1 MKNALYVLLGVMAG
15 FVLAGVLVFVS
26 RAPQG
31 EPIVLQAAPTKAPL
45 AVQVIGAVP
54 RPGLYE
60 FAKGARVQDGID
72 AAGGLLAE
80 ANADTLN
87 LAALLEDGQQLI
99 VPYKDGRAVTS
110 AGGAVDLPSSSSD
123 QATATDTPTDN
134 PGAGLLN
141 LSTATQQ
148 ELEALPG
155 IGPTLASKIIEYR
168 DQNGIYAVEDLLNM
182 PEFVKADG
190 QPAAVYDEIKDLV
203 TVY

>member
-31 EPIVLQAAPTKAPL
+31 EPILLQAAPTKAPL
-45 AVQVIGAVP
+45 VVHVIGAVP

-60 FAKGARVQDGID
+60 LAEGARVQDGID

-80 ANADTLN
+80 ASVDTLN

-99 VPYKDGRAVTS
+99 VQYKDGRVVTS
-110 AGGAVDLPSSSSD
+110 ANDAVDLPTSD
-123 QATATDTPTDN
+123 PSATDTSTDN
-134 PGAGLLN
+134 SGAGLLN
-141 LSTATQQ
+141 LNTATQE

-155 IGPTLASKIIEYR
+155 IGPTLAGKIIEYR
-168 DQNGIYAVEDLLNM
+168 DQNGFYAVEDLLNM
-182 PEFVKADG
+182 PEFLNADG
-190 QPAAVYDEIKDLV
+190 QPSTVYEEIYSLV